1 MSLPTGTG
9 PTGTGPTGT
18 GPSDSGLIPA
28 PLIYSGYADA
38 DAPAHRGWV
47 LGHFMPPGD
56 PRQSSDI
63 EIKWGVHP
71 CGDKRE
77 HWVTAESRNAAI
89 FLISGRFRVDLPD
102 RSVVLDRPGAYIV
115 FGGVSHSWEAEDDSI
130 TICVRWP
137 SVPGY

>member
-1 MSLPTGTG
+1 VPEPTVT
-9 PTGTGPTGT
+9 
-18 GPSDSGLIPA
+18 DLAESG
-28 PLIYSGYADA
+28 LIYSGYADA
-38 DAPAHRGWV
+38 DASAHRGWL

-56 PRQSSDI
+56 PRQSSDV

-71 CGDKRE
+71 RGDKRA
-77 HWVTAESRNAAI
+77 HWVSAESRTAAI

-102 RSVVLDRPGAYIV
+102 RSVVLDRPGAYVV
-115 FGGVSHSWEAEDDSI
+115 FGGVGHSWEAEDDST